1 MSTVLNGIV
10 LASLIP
16 SGTTLLDL
24 LVILL
29 GLIILWIIVSIPVYV
44 AGKII
49 TSGRSTLG
57 EAMAATLLGPIVYVI
72 VLAAVDFLLGEIIGA
87 GAYLW
92 AFILA
97 FIAWIGV
104 YKSTFK
110 TGWLGALAIAILAI
124 IVFAVIG
131 LIITALFGSTPLKPF
146 FQSV

>member
-1 MSTVLNGIV
+1 MLTVLSRVV

-16 SGTTLLDL
+16 SGITLLSL

-44 AGKII
+44 AGKIV

-72 VLAAVDFLLGEIIGA
+72 VLATVDFFLGAIIDGS
-87 GAYLW
+87 AYFW

-104 YKSTFK
+104 YKSTFR

-124 IVFAVIG
+124 IVFAVLG
-131 LIITALFGSTPLKPF
+131 LIIVALFGSTPLKPF
-146 FQSV
+146 FQSL